1 MANDRTDSV
10 APGEARAQQEG
21 ANPLA
26 AYQKIQ
32 YEVRDG
38 VAHVVLNRPERL
50 NALDFGPGSM
60 REEILSALARSDGD
74 PAVGTILISGAGR
87 AFCAGGDLGKVV
99 ASQGGAEPTIDGE
112 HAFMDM
118 VAHFDAGV
126 RATRKP
132 VIAAVHGMCLGIGMS
147 FIVQCDFVLAAE
159 GTRFGLI
166 EGRIGHPGALEL
178 VAAVGPTWAK
188 FLILTG
194 EMIDARRAKDI
205 GLVMFVL
212 APEVLMARANDLA
225 ARMAR
230 MPRSS
235 ALMNKACI
243 NESADAAG
251 RTAGRQVGR
260 PYEAMTKLMSWQ
272 AAAPD
277 GRLFTDIL
285 RDEGMQEMKRA
296 REQQYKE
303 SWLQAGD

>member
-1 MANDRTDSV
+1 MASDTTGGTGS
-10 APGEARAQQEG
+10 G
-21 ANPLA
+21 AALA
-26 AYQKIQ
+26 GQGSPYQKILV
-32 YEVRDG
+32 EVREG

-60 REEILSALARSDGD
+60 REEILTALAQADAD
-74 PAVGTILISGAGR
+74 PAVGAILISGAGR

-99 ASQGGAEPTIDGE
+99 DSQGTATPTIEGE

-132 VIAAVHGMCLGIGMS
+132 LIAAVHGMCLGIGMS

-212 APEVLMARANDLA
+212 DPETLIPRASDLA
-225 ARMAR
+225 ARIAR

-235 ALMNKACI
+235 AIMNKTCI

-251 RTAGRQVGR
+251 RAAGRRTGR
-260 PYEAMTKLMSWQ
+260 PFEAMTKLMSWQ

-285 RDEGMQEMKRA
+285 RDEGMQAMKQA
-296 REQQYKE
+296 REQQYKD
-303 SWLQAGD
+303 SWLRADD